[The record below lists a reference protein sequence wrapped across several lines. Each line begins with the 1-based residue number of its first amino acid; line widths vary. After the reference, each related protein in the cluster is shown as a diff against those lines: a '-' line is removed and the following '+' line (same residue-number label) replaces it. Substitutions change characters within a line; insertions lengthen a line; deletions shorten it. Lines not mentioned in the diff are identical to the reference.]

1 MLKLPVVVLCGGL
14 AKRLRPITEKIPK
27 SLIEINGI
35 PFIHHQLRLLQTQG
49 FKNVYLCAGFLGE
62 MIEDFVK
69 DGASYNLNV
78 EYAFDGDQLLGTG
91 GAIKKLLDVYPLD
104 EFFVLYGDSYL
115 TCDFQDV
122 ENTYVKNG
130 RSPLMTVYKNNN
142 QFDKSNVSFDG
153 RSVIYYN
160 KNSEKTDLDYI
171 DYGLSILRSRDFE
184 NTKTSF
190 DLSIILENLAAN
202 NVLNGYEVHERFYE
216 IGSTQGIEELNNY
229 LRSKP

>member
-35 PFIHHQLRLLQTQG
+35 PFIHHQLRLLQIQG